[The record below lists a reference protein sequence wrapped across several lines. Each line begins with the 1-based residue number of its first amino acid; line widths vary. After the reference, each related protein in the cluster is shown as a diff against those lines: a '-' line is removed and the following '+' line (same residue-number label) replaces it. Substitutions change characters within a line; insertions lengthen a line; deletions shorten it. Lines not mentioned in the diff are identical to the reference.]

1 MICGGIIQIL
11 FGKLWTGLIE
21 LIELDEIKLNYL
33 VIFKIKIR
41 RRMDNLQDEL
51 YKIFLKSPNN
61 LFDEFILEC
70 QKWYE
75 MPAHSFSEMRMRD
88 NKKTRGDIFEEFC
101 VLYLKYA
108 NTKGYKNVWLLKDV
122 PDAILDKL
130 ALKRRDMG
138 IDIIVE
144 TIDEKYVAVQCKY
157 KKHTGCKLNILS
169 WRSLSTFYALCL
181 RSGPWDK
188 YIIMTNCVYTRH
200 QGKKTSQDVSY
211 CLKTLQNITKDEWLR
226 MCNVSGV
233 KIGSEE
239 EVKVLEEKIEEKIAK
254 PKAKAKSCKIVIP
267 SKEEIR
273 ALREAF
279 YNI

>member
-1 MICGGIIQIL
+1 
-11 FGKLWTGLIE
+11 
-21 LIELDEIKLNYL
+21 LIELDEIKLNCL

-51 YKIFLKSPNN
+51 YKIFLKSPTN

-88 NKKTRGDIFEEFC
+88 NKKIRGDIFEEFC
-101 VLYLKYA
+101 VLYLKYV
-108 NTKGYKNVWLLKDV
+108 KGYKNVWLLKDV

-239 EVKVLEEKIEEKIAK
+239 VKVLEETIEEKIAK
-254 PKAKAKSCKIVIP
+254 PKAKSSKIVLP

-273 ALREAF
+273 ALRLSF

>member
-1 MICGGIIQIL
+1 
-11 FGKLWTGLIE
+11 
-21 LIELDEIKLNYL
+21 
-33 VIFKIKIR
+33 
-41 RRMDNLQDEL
+41 MDNLQDEL
-51 YKIFLKSPNN
+51 YKIFLKSPTN

-88 NKKTRGDIFEEFC
+88 NKKIRGDIFEEFC

-108 NTKGYKNVWLLKDV
+108 NANAKGYKNVWLLKDV
-122 PDAILDKL
+122 PDAVLDKL
-130 ALKRRDMG
+130 TLKRRDMG

-144 TIDEKYVAVQCKY
+144 TSDEKYLAVQCKY
-157 KKHTGCKLNILS
+157 KKHIGCKLNILS
-169 WRSLSTFYALCL
+169 WRALSTFYALCL
-181 RSGPWDK
+181 RSGPWEK

-211 CLKTLQNITKDEWLR
+211 CLKTLQNITQDEWLR
-226 MCNVSGV
+226 MCNVSGL

-239 EVKVLEEKIEEKIAK
+239 QLDEEKAVEKIEVKVEEVKVVVKK
-254 PKAKAKSCKIVIP
+254 VKAKTKIKPNYSTIIIP

-273 ALREAF
+273 ALRTSF

>member
-1 MICGGIIQIL
+1 
-11 FGKLWTGLIE
+11 
-21 LIELDEIKLNYL
+21 
-33 VIFKIKIR
+33 
-41 RRMDNLQDEL
+41 MDNLQDEL
-51 YKIFLKSPNN
+51 YKIFLKSPTN

-88 NKKTRGDIFEEFC
+88 NKKIRGDIFEEFC

-108 NTKGYKNVWLLKDV
+108 NAKGHKNVWLLKDV
-122 PDAILDKL
+122 PVDILDKL
-130 ALKRRDMG
+130 ILKRRDMG

-144 TIDEKYVAVQCKY
+144 TSDDKYLAVQCKY

-169 WRSLSTFYALCL
+169 WKALSTFYALCL
-181 RSGPWDK
+181 RTGPWDK

-239 EVKVLEEKIEEKIAK
+239 VKAEEATAVEKIEVKVEEVKKVVVKKVAKTKINPSTI
-254 PKAKAKSCKIVIP
+254 IIP

-273 ALREAF
+273 ALRTSF

>member
-1 MICGGIIQIL
+1 
-11 FGKLWTGLIE
+11 
-21 LIELDEIKLNYL
+21 
-33 VIFKIKIR
+33 
-41 RRMDNLQDEL
+41 MDNLQDEL
-51 YKIFLKSPNN
+51 YKIFLKSPTN

-88 NKKTRGDIFEEFC
+88 NKKVRGDIFEEFC
-101 VLYLKYA
+101 VLYLKYV
-108 NTKGYKNVWLLKDV
+108 KGYKNVWLLKDV

-130 ALKRRDMG
+130 ILKRRDMG

-144 TIDEKYVAVQCKY
+144 TSDEKYLAVQCKY

-169 WRSLSTFYALCL
+169 WRALSTFYALCL
-181 RSGPWDK
+181 RTGPWDK

-233 KIGSEE
+233 KIVSEE
-239 EVKVLEEKIEEKIAK
+239 QLDEEKAVEKIEEKVVEKVVVKKVVVKKVK
-254 PKAKAKSCKIVIP
+254 PSKIIIP

-273 ALREAF
+273 ALRTSF

>member
-1 MICGGIIQIL
+1 
-11 FGKLWTGLIE
+11 
-21 LIELDEIKLNYL
+21 
-33 VIFKIKIR
+33 
-41 RRMDNLQDEL
+41 MDNLQDEL
-51 YKIFLKSPNN
+51 YKIFLKSPTN

-88 NKKTRGDIFEEFC
+88 NKKIRGDIFEEFC
-101 VLYLKYA
+101 VLYLKHA
-108 NTKGYKNVWLLKDV
+108 NANANAKGYKNVWLLKDV

-130 ALKRRDMG
+130 ILKRRDMG

-144 TIDEKYVAVQCKY
+144 TSDEKYLAVQCKY

-169 WRSLSTFYALCL
+169 WRALSTFYALCL
-181 RSGPWDK
+181 RTGPWDK

-200 QGKKTSQDVSY
+200 QGKKTPQDVSY

-226 MCNVSGV
+226 MCNVNGV
-233 KIGSEE
+233 KIGSEDIKIE
-239 EVKVLEEKIEEKIAK
+239 QVIVEEEPLKEAKVVEVKKVVKKVKAT
-254 PKAKAKSCKIVIP
+254 PKYKSKSTTIVIP

-273 ALREAF
+273 ALRTSF

>member
-1 MICGGIIQIL
+1 
-11 FGKLWTGLIE
+11 
-21 LIELDEIKLNYL
+21 
-33 VIFKIKIR
+33 
-41 RRMDNLQDEL
+41 MDNLQDEL
-51 YKIFLKSPNN
+51 YKIFLKSPTN

-88 NKKTRGDIFEEFC
+88 NKKIRGDIFEEFC

-108 NTKGYKNVWLLKDV
+108 NANANANANAKGYKNVWLLKDV

-130 ALKRRDMG
+130 ILKRRDMG

-144 TIDEKYVAVQCKY
+144 TSDEKYLAVQCKY

-169 WRSLSTFYALCL
+169 WRALSTFYALCL
-181 RSGPWDK
+181 RTGPWDK

-226 MCNVSGV
+226 MCNVSGA
-233 KIGSEE
+233 KIGLDMTQVVIEEKVKVILDEVKVEVEEE
-239 EVKVLEEKIEEKIAK
+239 EVVEIKKVVKTKATTKYK
-254 PKAKAKSCKIVIP
+254 PNSKTIVIP

-273 ALREAF
+273 ALRLSF
-279 YNI
+279 YSI

>member
-1 MICGGIIQIL
+1 
-11 FGKLWTGLIE
+11 
-21 LIELDEIKLNYL
+21 
-33 VIFKIKIR
+33 
-41 RRMDNLQDEL
+41 MDNLQDEL
-51 YKIFLKSPNN
+51 YKIFLKSPTN

-88 NKKTRGDIFEEFC
+88 NKKIRGDIFEEFC

-108 NTKGYKNVWLLKDV
+108 NAKGHKNVWLLKDV

-130 ALKRRDMG
+130 ILKRRDMG

-144 TIDEKYVAVQCKY
+144 TSDEKYLAVQCKY

-169 WRSLSTFYALCL
+169 WRALSTFYALCL
-181 RSGPWDK
+181 RTGPWDK

-200 QGKKTSQDVSY
+200 QGKKTPQDVSY

-233 KIGSEE
+233 KIGTEE
-239 EVKVLEEKIEEKIAK
+239 QDAIEEKVVEKIETKVEEKVVVKKVTKTKAK
-254 PKAKAKSCKIVIP
+254 PSSIVIP

-273 ALREAF
+273 ALRASF

>member
-1 MICGGIIQIL
+1 
-11 FGKLWTGLIE
+11 
-21 LIELDEIKLNYL
+21 
-33 VIFKIKIR
+33 
-41 RRMDNLQDEL
+41 MDNLQDEL
-51 YKIFLKSPNN
+51 YKIFLKSPTN

-88 NKKTRGDIFEEFC
+88 NKKVRWDIFEEFC
-101 VLYLKYA
+101 VLYLKYV
-108 NTKGYKNVWLLKDV
+108 KGYKNVWLLKDV

-130 ALKRRDMG
+130 TLKRRDMG

-144 TIDEKYVAVQCKY
+144 TSDEKYVAVQCKY

-169 WRSLSTFYALCL
+169 WRALSTFYALCL
-181 RSGPWDK
+181 RTGPWDK

-233 KIGSEE
+233 KIVSEEQLDEEKAVEKIEVKVE
-239 EVKVLEEKIEEKIAK
+239 EVKKVVVKKVKAK
-254 PKAKAKSCKIVIP
+254 PKIKPNSTTIIIP

-273 ALREAF
+273 ALRTSF

>member
-1 MICGGIIQIL
+1 
-11 FGKLWTGLIE
+11 
-21 LIELDEIKLNYL
+21 
-33 VIFKIKIR
+33 
-41 RRMDNLQDEL
+41 MDNLQDEL
-51 YKIFLKSPNN
+51 YKIFLKSPTN

-88 NKKTRGDIFEEFC
+88 NKKIRGDIFEEFC

-108 NTKGYKNVWLLKDV
+108 NAKGHKNVWLLKDV
-122 PDAILDKL
+122 PDDILDKL
-130 ALKRRDMG
+130 ILKRRDMG

-144 TIDEKYVAVQCKY
+144 TSDDKYLAVQCKY

-169 WRSLSTFYALCL
+169 WKALSTFYALCS
-181 RSGPWDK
+181 RTGPWDK

-239 EVKVLEEKIEEKIAK
+239 VKAEEAKAVEKIEVKVEEVKKVVVKKVAKTKINPCAI
-254 PKAKAKSCKIVIP
+254 IIP

-273 ALREAF
+273 ALRLSF

>member
-1 MICGGIIQIL
+1 
-11 FGKLWTGLIE
+11 
-21 LIELDEIKLNYL
+21 
-33 VIFKIKIR
+33 
-41 RRMDNLQDEL
+41 MDNLQDEL
-51 YKIFLKSPNN
+51 YKIFLKSPTN

-88 NKKTRGDIFEEFC
+88 NKKLRGDIFEEFC

-108 NTKGYKNVWLLKDV
+108 NVKGHKNVWLLKDV
-122 PDAILDKL
+122 PDDILDKL
-130 ALKRRDMG
+130 TLKRRDMG

-144 TIDEKYVAVQCKY
+144 TSDDKYLAVQCKY

-169 WRSLSTFYALCL
+169 WRALSTFYALCL
-181 RSGPWDK
+181 RTGPWDK

-239 EVKVLEEKIEEKIAK
+239 QLDEEKAVVKVVEVKKVVVKKVVVKTKIK
-254 PKAKAKSCKIVIP
+254 PNSTTIIIP

-273 ALREAF
+273 ALRGAF

>member
-1 MICGGIIQIL
+1 
-11 FGKLWTGLIE
+11 
-21 LIELDEIKLNYL
+21 
-33 VIFKIKIR
+33 
-41 RRMDNLQDEL
+41 MDNLQDEL
-51 YKIFLKSPNN
+51 YKIFLKSPTN

-88 NKKTRGDIFEEFC
+88 NKKIRGDIFEEFC
-101 VLYLKYA
+101 VLYLKYV
-108 NTKGYKNVWLLKDV
+108 KGYKNVWLLKDV

-130 ALKRRDMG
+130 ILKRRDMG

-144 TIDEKYVAVQCKY
+144 TSDEKYLAVQCKY
-157 KKHTGCKLNILS
+157 KKHTSCKLNILS
-169 WRSLSTFYALCL
+169 WKALSTFYALCL
-181 RSGPWDK
+181 RTGPWDK

-233 KIGSEE
+233 KIGNEPVMQEE
-239 EVKVLEEKIEEKIAK
+239 MKVLEEKIEEKVAVK
-254 PKAKAKSCKIVIP
+254 KVVKTKVKSTKIVIP

-273 ALREAF
+273 ALRGAF

>member
-1 MICGGIIQIL
+1 
-11 FGKLWTGLIE
+11 
-21 LIELDEIKLNYL
+21 
-33 VIFKIKIR
+33 
-41 RRMDNLQDEL
+41 MDNLQDEL
-51 YKIFLKSPNN
+51 YKIFLKSPTN

-88 NKKTRGDIFEEFC
+88 NKKIRGDIFEEFC

-108 NTKGYKNVWLLKDV
+108 NANANGYKNVWLLKDV

-130 ALKRRDMG
+130 ILKRRDMG

-144 TIDEKYVAVQCKY
+144 TSDEKYLAVQCKY

-169 WRSLSTFYALCL
+169 WRALSTFYALCL
-181 RSGPWDK
+181 RTGPWDK

-226 MCNVSGV
+226 MCNVSGA
-233 KIGSEE
+233 KIGLDMKQ
-239 EVKVLEEKIEEKIAK
+239 VVIEEKVKVILDEVVIEENVEVEVAEVKKVVKTKYK
-254 PKAKAKSCKIVIP
+254 PKSSKIVIP

-273 ALREAF
+273 ALRLSF

>member
-1 MICGGIIQIL
+1 
-11 FGKLWTGLIE
+11 
-21 LIELDEIKLNYL
+21 
-33 VIFKIKIR
+33 
-41 RRMDNLQDEL
+41 MDNLQDEL
-51 YKIFLKSPNN
+51 YKIFLKSPTN

-88 NKKTRGDIFEEFC
+88 NKKVRGDIFEEFC

-108 NTKGYKNVWLLKDV
+108 NANANANTSAKGYKNVWLLKDV

-130 ALKRRDMG
+130 ILKRRDMG
-138 IDIIVE
+138 IDIVVE
-144 TIDEKYVAVQCKY
+144 TSDEKYVAVQCKY

-169 WRSLSTFYALCL
+169 WRALSTFYALCL
-181 RSGPWDK
+181 RTGPWDK

-200 QGKKTSQDVSY
+200 QGKKTPQDVSY

-233 KIGSEE
+233 KIGT
-239 EVKVLEEKIEEKIAK
+239 EKQDAIEEKVVEEQLEEAK
-254 PKAKAKSCKIVIP
+254 VVEVKKAVVKKTKTKTKYKSKSATIVIP

-273 ALREAF
+273 ALRLSF